1 MNTEPP
7 TGDDLTRMLVSMKKN
22 VLERAT
28 DTTRRRPGRRF
39 GIAFGLVALIGL
51 GSAGG
56 AVAMGFVP
64 SPFEGLAQPEPTAVV
79 STPPAPTPTATPT
92 PEPSAAPS
100 TQPVGGTPEPYLPI
114 DCATLATESSLTSLL
129 RAPNLLTDDLEGPF
143 APVIAAEDQFGLD
156 DCNWDSTSETAYAS
170 FAITSAPRDARA
182 SEAVAS
188 DRAEGAVD
196 IGIGDQSTQ
205 ICTEYLGCRGTVL
218 VGDYWLD
225 YYYGQSVDFGEDAR
239 ALLLAH
245 LERIADVVEPLD
257 PRAPW
262 VATDAA
268 ARWTRT
274 GDCSTISLATPLS
287 VLFSDPAIA
296 DGARTPDYER
306 NGRLLTAAR
315 DSSYYCEWAVPEAT
329 PPTEMSAS
337 PPAVTVQIAAGA
349 RWGFE
354 AREEYLAGEA
364 ASAQGAD
371 VTPMTVVGAEDAT
384 IFCLEAGVSCSLDV
398 LVDDS
403 WMRVSYNGQR
413 TIGEKPVLIAVAES
427 IIAAR

>member
-129 RAPNLLTDDLEGPF
+129 RAPELTIGQNT
-143 APVIAAEDQFGLD
+143 V
-156 DCNWDSTSETAYAS
+156 TSPEVAIDRQSGIEACDWTSLSDTAYAS
-170 FAITSAPRDARA
+170 LNITSTLGGPSAAD
-182 SEAVAS
+182 AVAAE
-188 DRAEGAVD
+188 RAAGAVD
-196 IGIGDQSTQ
+196 LGVGDESTQ
-205 ICTEYLGCRGTVL
+205 TCEEGFGCRGTFV
-218 VGDYWLD
+218 VGDFWFEYL
-225 YYYGQSVDFGEDAR
+225 YQQSTPIGDDTK
-239 ALLLAH
+239 ALLTAH
-245 LERIADVVEPLD
+245 LNRVADVVEPLE
-257 PRAPW
+257 PRLPW
-262 VATDAA
+262 AATDEA
-268 ARWTRT
+268 ARWART
-274 GDCSTISLATPLS
+274 GDCSTIALATPLS
-287 VLFSDPAIA
+287 TLFSDPTID
-296 DGARTPDYER
+296 DGPSATDYGSDTP
-306 NGRLLTAAR
+306 LQASAR
-315 DSSYYCEWAVPEAT
+315 DSYYSCAWSIPE
-329 PPTEMSAS
+329 E
-337 PPAVTVQIAAGA
+337 PPAGETPSFSRPLTVSIAGGA

-354 AREEYLAGEA
+354 AHKEYT
-364 ASAQGAD
+364 ASALAPGEGAD
-371 VTPMTVVGAEDAT
+371 VTPVTVAGAE
-384 IFCLEAGVSCSLDV
+384 EAVVTCFEQSITCNLDV

-403 WMRVSYNGQR
+403 WIRVYYNGQR
-413 TIGEKPVLIAVAES
+413 TSGDKPVLIAVAES

>member
-100 TQPVGGTPEPYLPI
+100 TQPIGGTPEPYLPI

-129 RAPNLLTDDLEGPF
+129 RAPEPPFDPDTVFSPQIANDLQAGMDSCYWDSSSETDYASLTVTSTLGGPSADD
-143 APVIAAEDQFGLD
+143 AVAAERAAG
-156 DCNWDSTSETAYAS
+156 
-170 FAITSAPRDARA
+170 AIDLG
-182 SEAVAS
+182 V
-188 DRAEGAVD
+188 
-196 IGIGDQSTQ
+196 GDESTQ
-205 ICTEYLGCRGTVL
+205 TCEEGLGCRGTFL
-218 VGDYWLD
+218 VGDFWIEYL
-225 YYYGQSVDFGEDAR
+225 YQQSAPISDDTR
-239 ALLLAH
+239 ALLTAH
-245 LERIADVVEPLD
+245 LNRVADVVEPLE
-257 PRAPW
+257 PRLPW
-262 VATDAA
+262 VASDAA
-268 ARWTRT
+268 ARWART
-274 GDCSTISLATPLS
+274 GDCSTIALTTPLS
-287 VLFSDPAIA
+287 TLFADPTIDDTPSATDDRA
-296 DGARTPDYER
+296 DTP
-306 NGRLLTAAR
+306 LQAAAR
-315 DSSYYCEWAVPEAT
+315 DSYYSCEWSIPE
-329 PPTEMSAS
+329 E
-337 PPAVTVQIAAGA
+337 PPAGETASFSRPLTVSIAAGA

-354 AREEYLAGEA
+354 AHKGYA
-364 ASAQGAD
+364 ASTLSPGEGANVTPVTVAGAD
-371 VTPMTVVGAEDAT
+371 EAMVTCFEQSIT
-384 IFCLEAGVSCSLDV
+384 CNLDV

-403 WMRVSYNGQR
+403 WMRVYYNGQR
-413 TIGEKPVLIAVAES
+413 TSGDKPVLIAVAES